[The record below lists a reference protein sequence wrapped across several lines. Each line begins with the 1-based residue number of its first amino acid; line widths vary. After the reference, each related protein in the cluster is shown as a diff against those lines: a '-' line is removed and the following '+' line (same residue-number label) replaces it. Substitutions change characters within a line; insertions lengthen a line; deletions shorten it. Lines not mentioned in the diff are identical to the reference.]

1 MKFQVNVLLD
11 VEINDENIA
20 MALEEDPDSSPAQ
33 LAMETIEL
41 ALEEDK
47 EVRIADEGFV
57 CVTDEDGQEL
67 WNCLDNGHGVQTL
80 DEVLDEILGK
90 YREE

>member
-11 VEINDENIA
+11 VEISDENIA

-57 CVTDEDGQEL
+57 CVTDEDGQEI
-67 WNCLDNGHGVQTL
+67 WNCISSAWPVQTL
-80 DEVLDEILGK
+80 DEVLDEIFRK
-90 YREE
+90 SERE